1 MSRMTKTLVVAAL
14 AVAANGCSDFLSGD
28 KLDSDPNKAPT
39 AQAEQLLIA
48 SQADSYYILN
58 GHAARVLAMWMQQ
71 MAGTDRQYRG
81 YDQYSITEG
90 LFTEYSSAY
99 TGGGLVDLRTIQA
112 DADAAGNRIM
122 SGIAKVWEA
131 LVMSFLADMY
141 GDASYSQAIDDIAHP
156 TPTLDTQA
164 DIYAALQTVLDG
176 AIADLAS
183 GQGDVGDL
191 DLSLAG
197 DADAWQHVARTL
209 KARLY
214 LHTAE
219 VNQSAYQQALS
230 QLCTGATLNTCTRG
244 IESAA
249 GDLNEYHSGASGEEN
264 IWWQFIARDR
274 DSYMR
279 PGKFLVDLMN
289 SRNDPRRAPDATGDF
304 NPLYFEYLQL
314 NDAGTYGG
322 AAPGEGLNSAKHSNL
337 GLTRL
342 DPAYHQPIVTY
353 LETLAI
359 IAESAFRTNNLA
371 LARAAVD
378 ALIATYG
385 GTPVGGISGTALLT
399 RILEEKYIALFQ
411 NYEVYNDWKRTCYPN
426 LTPANNSYAGNI
438 PARFTYPIAERTSN
452 PDNVPV
458 PGLQPRR
465 NANDPVNA
473 LSADGTACKGQK
485 P

>member
-1 MSRMTKTLVVAAL
+1 MTKTVAVAAL
-14 AVAANGCSDFLSGD
+14 ALAVNGCSNFLSGD
-28 KLDSDPNKAPT
+28 KLDSDPNRPTT
-39 AQAEQLLIA
+39 AQSSQLFIA
-48 SQADSYYILN
+48 SQVNSYYILN

-71 MAGTDRQYRG
+71 FAGTDRQYRG

-99 TGGGLVDLRTIQA
+99 TGGGLIDLRTIQA
-112 DADAAGNRIM
+112 DADAAGNKIL
-122 SGIAKVWEA
+122 GGVAKVWEA

-141 GDASYSQAIDDIAHP
+141 GDASYSEAIDGNAHP
-156 TPTLDTQA
+156 QPVLDQQSA
-164 DIYAALQTVLDG
+164 VYAAVQTVLDG
-176 AIADLAS
+176 AITDLSS
-183 GQGDVGDL
+183 GQGSVGDL
-191 DLSLAG
+191 DLSLGG
-197 DADAWQHVARTL
+197 DAAAWTQVARTL

-219 VNQSAYQQALS
+219 VNPSAYQQALS
-230 QLCTGATLNTCTRG
+230 ALCTGAALSSCTLG
-244 IESAA
+244 IQSTA
-249 GDLNEYHSGASGEEN
+249 GDLNEHHSGASGEEN

-289 SRNDPRRAPDATGDF
+289 TRNDPRRAE
-304 NPLYFEYLQL
+304 YFQL
-314 NDAGTYGG
+314 NASGQYGG
-322 AAPGEGLNSAKHSNL
+322 AAPGQGLSGAISNL

-342 DPAYHQPIVTY
+342 DPAYHQPILTY
-353 LETLAI
+353 VETLAI
-359 IAESAFRTNNLA
+359 IAESAYRTNNLT
-371 LARAAVD
+371 LARAAID

-385 GTPVGGISGTALLT
+385 GTSVGGISGTALLT

-426 LTPANNSYAGNI
+426 LTPATQAYGGNI

-452 PDNVPV
+452 PDNIPV
-458 PGLQPRR
+458 PGEQPRR
-465 NANDPVNA
+465 NANDLVNA
-473 LSADGTACKGQK
+473 NSADGTACNGQK

>member
-1 MSRMTKTLVVAAL
+1 MTKTLVVAAL

-28 KLDSDPNKAPT
+28 KLDSDPNRPTT
-39 AQAEQLLIA
+39 AQSSQLLIA
-48 SQADSYYILN
+48 AQVNSYYILN

-71 MAGTDRQYRG
+71 FAGTDRQYRG

-90 LFTEYSSAY
+90 LFTEYSAAY
-99 TGGGLVDLRTIQA
+99 TGGGLIDLRTIQA

-131 LVMSFLADMY
+131 LVMSFLADTY
-141 GDASYSQAIDDIAHP
+141 GDASYSEAIDGSAHP
-156 TPTLDTQA
+156 TPVLDQQA
-164 DIYAALQTVLDG
+164 SIYASLQTVLDG
-176 AIADLAS
+176 AIADLGS
-183 GQGDVGDL
+183 GEGDVGDL
-191 DLSLAG
+191 DLSLGG
-197 DADAWQHVARTL
+197 DPDAWVHVAKTL

-219 VNQSAYQQALS
+219 VNPSAYGQALS
-230 QLCTGATLNTCTRG
+230 QLCTGAALNTCTAG
-244 IESAA
+244 IQSAA
-249 GDLNEYHSGASGEEN
+249 GDLNEYHSGNSGEEN

-289 SRNDPRRAPDATGDF
+289 SRSDPRRP
-304 NPLYFEYLQL
+304 EYLQL
-314 NDAGTYGG
+314 NGSGTYGG
-322 AAPGEGLNSAKHSNL
+322 AAPGEGLDTDKHSNL

-342 DPAYHQPIVTY
+342 DPAYLQPILTY
-353 LETLAI
+353 QETLAI
-359 IAESAFRTNNLA
+359 IAEAAYRGNNFG
-371 LARAAVD
+371 LARQALD
-378 ALIATYG
+378 ALRATYG
-385 GTPVGGISGTALLT
+385 GSPVGAGLSGPALLT

-426 LTPANNSYAGNI
+426 LTPASNAYGGNI

-458 PGLQPRR
+458 PGAQPRR
-465 NANDPVNA
+465 NANDPVTT

>member
-1 MSRMTKTLVVAAL
+1 MTKTVAVAAL
-14 AVAANGCSDFLSGD
+14 AVAINGCSNFLSGD
-28 KLDSDPNKAPT
+28 KLDSDPNRPT
-39 AQAEQLLIA
+39 SAQASQLFIA
-48 SQADSYYILN
+48 SQVNSYYILN

-71 MAGTDRQYRG
+71 FAGTDRQYRG

-99 TGGGLVDLRTIQA
+99 TGGGLIDLRTIQA
-112 DADAAGNRIM
+112 DADAAGNQIM

-141 GDASYSQAIDDIAHP
+141 GDAAYSEAIDGNAHP
-156 TPTLDTQA
+156 QPVLDQQS

-176 AIADLAS
+176 AIADLGS
-183 GQGDVGDL
+183 GQGSVGDL
-191 DLSLAG
+191 DLSLGG
-197 DADAWQHVARTL
+197 DADAWLHVARTL

-219 VNQSAYQQALS
+219 VNPSAFQQALS
-230 QLCTGATLNTCTRG
+230 ALCSGGSLNTCTSG
-244 IESAA
+244 IQSAA

-289 SRNDPRRAPDATGDF
+289 SRNDPRRAE
-304 NPLYFEYLQL
+304 YFQL
-314 NDAGTYGG
+314 NASGQYGG
-322 AAPGEGLNSAKHSNL
+322 AAPGQGLSGAISNL

-353 LETLAI
+353 LENLAI
-359 IAESAFRTNNLA
+359 IAEAAYRTNNIG
-371 LARAAVD
+371 LARQALD
-378 ALIATYG
+378 AIRAEYG
-385 GTPVGGISGTALLT
+385 GSAVGAGLSGTALLT
-399 RILEEKYIALFQ
+399 TILEEKYIALFQ

-426 LTPANNSYAGNI
+426 LTPATNAYGGNI

-452 PDNVPV
+452 PDNIPV
-458 PGLQPRR
+458 PGEQPRR
-465 NANDPVNA
+465 NANDLVNA
-473 LSADGTACKGQK
+473 TSADGAACIGQK

>member
-14 AVAANGCSDFLSGD
+14 AVAANGCSNFLSGD
-28 KLDSDPNKAPT
+28 KLDSDPNRPTT
-39 AQAEQLLIA
+39 AQASQLLIA
-48 SQADSYYILN
+48 SQVNSYYILN

-71 MAGTDRQYRG
+71 FAGTDRQYRG

-99 TGGGLVDLRTIQA
+99 TGGGLIDLRTIQA
-112 DADAAGNRIM
+112 DADDAGNRVM

-141 GDASYSQAIDDIAHP
+141 GDASYSEAIDGSAHP
-156 TPTLDTQA
+156 QPVLDQQA
-164 DIYAALQTVLDG
+164 AVYASLQTVLDG
-176 AIADLAS
+176 AIADLAT
-183 GQGDVGDL
+183 GQGSVGDL
-191 DLSLAG
+191 DLSLGG
-197 DADAWQHVARTL
+197 DAVAWGHVAKTL

-219 VNQSAYQQALS
+219 VNPTAYQQALA
-230 QLCTGATLNTCTRG
+230 QLCTGAALSSCTLG
-244 IESAA
+244 IQSAA

-289 SRNDPRRAPDATGDF
+289 TRNDPRRP
-304 NPLYFEYLQL
+304 EYLQL
-314 NDAGTYGG
+314 NGNGTYGG
-322 AAPGEGLNSAKHSNL
+322 AAPGEGLNTARHSNL

-359 IAESAFRTNNLA
+359 IAESAYRTNNLA
-371 LARAAVD
+371 LARSAVD

-385 GTPVGGISGTALLT
+385 GTPVGGISGTTLLT

-426 LTPANNSYAGNI
+426 LTPASQAYGGNI

-452 PDNVPV
+452 PDNIPV
-458 PGLQPRR
+458 PGSQPRR
-465 NANDPVNA
+465 NANDPVSS

>member
-14 AVAANGCSDFLSGD
+14 AVAANGCSNFLSGD
-28 KLDSDPNKAPT
+28 KLDSDPNRPTT
-39 AQAEQLLIA
+39 AQASQLLIA
-48 SQADSYYILN
+48 SQVNSYYILN

-71 MAGTDRQYRG
+71 FAGTDRQYRG

-99 TGGGLVDLRTIQA
+99 TGGGLIDLRTIQA

-122 SGIAKVWEA
+122 SGVAKVWEA
-131 LVMSFLADMY
+131 LVMSFVTDMY
-141 GDASYSQAIDDIAHP
+141 GDASYSEAIDGAAHP
-156 TPTLDTQA
+156 QPKLDTQA
-164 DIYAALQTVLDG
+164 EIYAALQTVLDG
-176 AIADLAS
+176 AIADFAS
-183 GQGDVGDL
+183 NEGSVGDL

-197 DADAWQHVARTL
+197 DPVAWGHVAHTL

-219 VNQSAYQQALS
+219 VNPSAYQQALA
-230 QLCTGATLNTCTRG
+230 QLCTGATLATCTLG
-244 IESAA
+244 IQSSAE
-249 GDLNEYHSGASGEEN
+249 DLNEYHSGSSGEEN

-289 SRNDPRRAPDATGDF
+289 SRNDPRRP
-304 NPLYFEYLQL
+304 EYLQL
-314 NDAGTYGG
+314 NGAGTYGG
-322 AAPGEGLNSAKHSNL
+322 AAPGEGLDPAKHSNL

-359 IAESAFRTNNLA
+359 IAESAYRTNNLA
-371 LARAAVD
+371 LARAALD
-378 ALIATYG
+378 ALRATYG
-385 GTPVGGISGTALLT
+385 GSAVGAGLSGTALLT

-426 LTPANNSYAGNI
+426 LTPATQAYAGNI

-458 PGLQPRR
+458 SGLQPRR
-465 NANDPVNA
+465 NANDPVTT
-473 LSADGTACKGQK
+473 LSADGTACKAQK